1 MGKQT
6 RVKQIRFD
14 DVINFAIQSQI
25 NNMAPGTA
33 GTDAVNKNQLDAV
46 ATLINNLEWLNSAL
60 DYVTDNTALPA
71 TENLGDRYILSH
83 DGGAPNAA
91 WDGASAGDVVEFD
104 GSVWVATTPTV
115 GTFIAAD
122 DELDRLYCWGGAS
135 WTPKQFENTTAST
148 GLTKVV
154 NDIQLDASAA
164 GDGLNF
170 ATGTLSV
177 DAADGTIVVDGTG
190 VSVGTITS
198 AKVSDF
204 TEAAQ
209 DAVGTI
215 LTDSATIDFTY
226 DDGANTITA
235 IVIAD
240 SIDETHLKGLN
251 DGGAGV
257 AGQVVVSD
265 GAGGFTYATD
275 SSSTDARVS
284 AASAVTTGNNSLA
297 YTTPFTAQAPRA
309 TSVPQLFVNGT
320 FVELGDAVTTEF
332 AYFAEPGTPT
342 TALAFNALTATCNL
356 YWNGSTAT
364 YELDANDDIVIHYNY

>member
-14 DVINFAIQSQI
+14 DVLNFAVQSQI
-25 NNMAPGTA
+25 TNMAPATA

-60 DYVTDNTALPA
+60 DYITDNTALPP
-71 TENLGDRYILSH
+71 TEVTGDRYVLSH

-91 WDGASAGDVVEFD
+91 WDGASAGDVVEFNGTTWD
-104 GSVWVATTPTV
+104 ATTPTV
-115 GTFIAAD
+115 GTFIAVD
-122 DELDRLYCWGGAS
+122 DELDRLYCWGGSS

-148 GLTKVV
+148 GLTKVL
-154 NDIQLDASAA
+154 NDIQLDSSAA

-170 ATGTLSV
+170 STGTLSV
-177 DAADGTIVVDGTG
+177 NPTDGTIVVDGTG

-251 DGGAGV
+251 DGGAGT

-275 SSSTDARVS
+275 SSSTDARVA
-284 AASAVTTGNNSLA
+284 AASAVTSGENSLS

-309 TSVPQLFVNGT
+309 ASIPQVFVNGE
-320 FVELGDAVTTEF
+320 FIKVGDGVATDF
-332 AYFAEPGTPT
+332 AYFAEPGAPT
-342 TALAFNALTATCNL
+342 TALALNALTTTCNL
-356 YWNGSTAT
+356 YWNSTTAG
-364 YELDANDDIVIHYNY
+364 YILDANDEVAIHYNY